1 MKRRAF
7 LAATTA
13 AASASLLRPA
23 FCLAR
28 PTSTFS
34 TVPEAGLGPIYK
46 TLKIGMV
53 GVSGD
58 LTAKFAAAKEAGFDG
73 IELDSP
79 GFKVDEARAAIAAT
93 GLPVDG
99 SVCSTHWQIRHTS
112 PDASQR
118 ETALAHLTQAIE
130 DTHAVGGHTVLLVVG
145 RGGDGDEAELIDRS
159 IENIS
164 KAIPLA
170 AKLGVVIA
178 IENVW
183 NQFLYVHDGPAN
195 QTAQKLADYVDRF
208 QSPWV
213 GMQYDIGNHW
223 KYGDPAEWIRTLGKR
238 IVKLDAKGFSRA
250 DNKFTKTM
258 TDGDIDWASV
268 RQALADIQ
276 YTGWAAAEVGGG
288 GPERLREIS
297 DDMDKAFGIHQKSS

>member
-1 MKRRAF
+1 MKRRTFLSAS
-7 LAATTA
+7 LAATGA
-13 AASASLLRPA
+13 AMIPTIG
-23 FCLAR
+23 AR
-28 PTSTFS
+28 A
-34 TVPEAGLGPIYK
+34 AGTPQGDGDGKPSLGPIYK

-53 GVSGD
+53 GVPGN
-58 LTAKFAAAKEAGFDG
+58 LTDKFAAVVKAGFDG
-73 IELDSP
+73 VELDSP
-79 GFKVDEARAAIAAT
+79 GFDVDQAKAAIKAT

-99 SVCSTHWQIRHTS
+99 TVCSSHWQIRHTS
-112 PDASQR
+112 ADAEQR
-118 ETALAHLTQAIE
+118 RIALDHLQQAIT

-145 RGGDGDEAELIDRS
+145 RGDDGEESELIERS
-159 IENIS
+159 VENIS

-183 NQFLYVHDGPAN
+183 NQFLYDHDGG
-195 QTAQKLADYVDRF
+195 ADQSAEKYASYVDMF

-250 DNKFTKTM
+250 ENRFTKVM
-258 TDGDIDWASV
+258 TDGDIKWDSV
-268 RQALADIQ
+268 RQALADID
-276 YTGWAAAEVGGG
+276 YVGWAAAEVGGG
-288 GPERLREIS
+288 GPEQLAEIS
-297 DDMDKAFGIHQKSS
+297 QDMDRAFGIR